1 LYLPRFIAQRIAF
14 NQQKSFSR
22 FIIRLAMAATAI
34 SVAAMIVT
42 MAFTAGFQQVIS
54 QKIFSFWGHIRVQ
67 HFEPGQFSITE
78 DLPIAQNDTVKQIL
92 AQTQGIKRVETYA
105 TKNALLRSPATMDGI
120 LFKGVSADYA
130 FDQLR
135 PFLQAGRWMQFPDSG
150 YSQEIVLSQT
160 MASSLQVKLNDPV
173 LIYFIQPGQATPRAR
188 KMTVVGFYKTGM
200 EEYDRL
206 LAWGDMRLVQRLND
220 WQPNEIGGYE
230 IFLSD
235 YRQMDSINN
244 RVFEALPA
252 TWNSRTM
259 QEIFPNI
266 FDWLGLQDRTIAIV
280 MIIMIIVAVLNL
292 ITCLIILVLERT
304 RMVGLLKAIGA
315 RNGTIQQIFLYHGA
329 LIALAGIVVG
339 NIIGIGLCWLQQR
352 YGWLRL
358 PEDMYYIS
366 KAEVV
371 LQAGPILLVN
381 LITFLICML
390 VLILPSFIINR
401 VQPVKAIQFR

>member
-1 LYLPRFIAQRIAF
+1 MSFSRFIAQRIAF
-14 NQQKSFSR
+14 NSQRSFSR

-42 MAFTAGFQQVIS
+42 LAFTAGFQQTIS

-67 HFEPGQFSITE
+67 HFEPGQLSITE

-92 AQTQGIKRVETYA
+92 LQQKGIERVEMYA
-105 TKNALLRSPATMDGI
+105 TKNALLRTTATMDGV
-120 LFKGVSADYA
+120 LFKGVDAHYQWDKLSA
-130 FDQLR
+130 
-135 PFLQAGRWMQFPDSG
+135 FLQKGRWMRFPDSG
-150 YSQEIVLSQT
+150 YSAEIVLSES
-160 MASSLQVKLNDPV
+160 MARSLQVKLNEPV
-173 LIYFIQPGQATPRAR
+173 LIYFIQPGQSTPRAR

-206 LAWGDMRLVQRLND
+206 VAWGDMRLVQKLND

-230 IFLSD
+230 VFLTD
-235 YRQMDSINN
+235 YKQMDTINN
-244 RVFEALPA
+244 QVFEALPA

-280 MIIMIIVAVLNL
+280 MIIMIVVAVLNL

-304 RMVGLLKAIGA
+304 RMIGLLKALGA
-315 RNGTIQQIFLYHGA
+315 RDGSVQKIFLYHGA
-329 LIALAGIVVG
+329 LIALTGMLIG
-339 NIIGIGLCWLQQR
+339 NVLGLGLCWLQQR

-358 PEDMYYIS
+358 PEEMYYIA

-371 LQAGPILLVN
+371 IRPGQILLVN
-381 LITFLICML
+381 LLTFLVCML
-390 VLILPSFIINR
+390 VLILPSFIIKK

>member
-78 DLPIAQNDTVKQIL
+78 DLPIAQNDTVRQIL
-92 AQTQGIKRVETYA
+92 SQTKGIKRVETYA

-120 LFKGVSADYA
+120 LFKGVSADYD

-150 YSQEIVLSQT
+150 YSNEMVLSQT
-160 MASSLQVKLNDPV
+160 MATSLQVKLNDPV
-173 LIYFIQPGQATPRAR
+173 LIYFIQPGAATPRAR

-220 WQPNEIGGYE
+220 WQSNEIGGYE

-244 RVFEALPA
+244 QVFEALPS

-280 MIIMIIVAVLNL
+280 MIIMIVVAVLNL

-315 RNGTIQQIFLYHGA
+315 RNGSIQQIFLYHGA
-329 LIALAGIVVG
+329 LIALAGIVMG

-352 YGWLRL
+352 FGWLRL

-371 LQAGPILLVN
+371 LQPGPIMLVN

-390 VLILPSFIINR
+390 VLILPSLILKR
-401 VQPVKAIQFR
+401 LQHVKANLIR